1 MNENIQVIENAQ
13 ISAIMS
19 AGMKL
24 LRENLG
30 LIECELFVS
39 NISQNRFD
47 YTKWR
52 ENLYEDMSLDE
63 LLDSAATYMKE
74 HPELVPKN
82 AKII

>member
-1 MNENIQVIENAQ
+1 MTENVQT
-13 ISAIMS
+13 SAIMS

-30 LIECELFVS
+30 LIECEIFLA
-39 NISQNRFD
+39 NIKQDRFD

-63 LLDSAATYMKE
+63 LMDSATAYMRE
-74 HPELVPKN
+74 HPELIPKN
-82 AKII
+82 ARIV